1 MGGLNRI
8 MIIIPSDV
16 SVSVGAGVKEV
27 SFSADAQAV
36 PNSASTSSLTNSE
49 YATLAVC
56 SILLG
61 LIYVSSVLL
70 YLHLKRRR
78 NKEAEQVNF

>member
-1 MGGLNRI
+1 
-8 MIIIPSDV
+8 MIIFPRV
-16 SVSVGAGVKEV
+16 VPVSVGAGVKEV

-36 PNSASTSSLTNSE
+36 PNSASTSSLTTSE

-78 NKEAEQVNF
+78 NKEAEQVSLELVELF